1 MSDTKFD
8 PYHVWLGIP
17 PKDQPPNL
25 YRLLGLEL
33 YESDSTVI
41 DAAANRQ
48 TSYLHEMAAGPNR
61 RQSQELLNEIAS
73 ARRRLLDADR
83 KKKYDEKLKAELAAK
98 ETAEQKADGSSV
110 PVPLPDSPP
119 GSEP

>member
-33 YESDSTVI
+33 YESDAQVI
-41 DAAANRQ
+41 DAAANRH
-48 TSYLHEMAAGPNR
+48 TSYLQMMAAGKQR
-61 RQSQELLNEIAS
+61 KQSQELLNEIAS

-83 KKKYDEKLKAELAAK
+83 NKKYDVKMKV
-98 ETAEQKADGSSV
+98 EQG
-110 PVPLPDSPP
+110 
-119 GSEP
+119 